1 MGIACLI
8 FISFLIS
15 FFSFLTFL
23 PVVCLFLILQHTE
36 NLGNMV
42 PDKYYSMYHFSH
54 PPLVER
60 LRELKLKD
68 DALDSI
74 RKLNIVKGEAK
85 KDTKKDK

>member
-1 MGIACLI
+1 
-8 FISFLIS
+8 
-15 FFSFLTFL
+15 
-23 PVVCLFLILQHTE
+23 
-36 NLGNMV
+36 MV

-74 RKLNIVKGEAK
+74 RKLNTVKGEAK